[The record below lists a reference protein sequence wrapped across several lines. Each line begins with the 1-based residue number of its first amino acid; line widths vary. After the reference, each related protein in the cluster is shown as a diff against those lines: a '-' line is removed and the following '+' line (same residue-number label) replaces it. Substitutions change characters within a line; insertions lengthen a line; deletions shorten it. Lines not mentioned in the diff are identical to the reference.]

1 MTDEKFY
8 NLFIN
13 GDCGSDL
20 KKDAK
25 PCREECREIE
35 TKYSL
40 ENLAISKD
48 LAKFYRG
55 VSFEDDN
62 PFGDIGDDSQ
72 DDTSSGSD
80 DPFGDVG
87 SDSGDDPFNFDDM
100 EDNSDDFFSDEN
112 NDNGEAKQK
121 ALTLDRAKAIK
132 EDFDIS
138 RQIRDNFP
146 DKFLA
151 MRDII
156 NNNILIVE
164 RTNPTSNDYNEVL
177 IRLIE
182 EYNKL
187 NDLISTYIKVMPKKT
202 YEDIF
207 GTYVSFWTT
216 MMKLKDVYLGIT
228 DTEEEDRDNMK
239 RLSII

>member
-20 KKDAK
+20 KKDVK
-25 PCREECREIE
+25 TCRKERGEIE
-35 TKYSL
+35 AKYAL
-40 ENLAISKD
+40 ENLVISKD
-48 LAKFYRG
+48 LAKFFRG

-62 PFGDIGDDSQ
+62 PFGDIGENSQDGVQDDS
-72 DDTSSGSD
+72 SN
-80 DPFGDVG
+80 PFGDVG
-87 SDSGDDPFNFDDM
+87 SDSGDDLFNFDDM
-100 EDNSDDFFSDEN
+100 EDSGDDFFGDGN
-112 NDNGEAKQK
+112 DDNGETKQK
-121 ALTLDRAKAIK
+121 TLTLDRAKAIK

-151 MRDII
+151 MRDIV

-164 RTNPTSNDYNEVL
+164 RTNPSSNDYNDVL
-177 IRLIE
+177 VRLIE

-187 NDLISTYIKVMPKKT
+187 NDLISAYIKVMPKKT